1 MACAL
6 TGDRIHWLM
15 SLGTG
20 LAGTQA
26 SFSCFL
32 SGHLW
37 APFTVYLLNWSRTI
51 FFFFFPNVSDCYSA
65 FALAPGPFSN
75 VVLGNTSSGWCSY

>member
-51 FFFFFPNVSDCYSA
+51 FFFFFSM
-65 FALAPGPFSN
+65 LAI
-75 VVLGNTSSGWCSY
+75 VTLRLH